1 MPPYSATRAAFAP
14 SSPAHEH
21 DLWPRAVHEL
31 ADDLA
36 VDASARDR
44 AGEPPFDEVA
54 RLREAGIPPFM
65 APPGPDGN
73 GTDWRTACAVVRT
86 IAAADSSVA
95 ELLAHHYVM
104 SWGPRLFGAPEHAAR
119 LEARSAREQWLW
131 AGSTDSP
138 GGADE
143 AGLLLSPR
151 GEEYVLSGECA
162 VPAGAA
168 VADRLLLS
176 AAHSGTGETVI
187 VHLAASDTGMPA
199 GAADDRLGQRLTG
212 GAVVGCEAVP
222 VPAGQVLGTVPADEH
237 TIAPHTALA
246 PLLRRLI
253 LLHVGLGNAEG
264 ALDEARDV
272 NRVTSR
278 PSGPYTA
285 TGDDPYLLLAFGELA
300 TAAHSA
306 ASVVERATD
315 AMAQALLAGA
325 GLGDGERGDV
335 AFLVDAAEAVTT
347 ESALH
352 ITTRILEITSGG
364 GSRSRTADPGFDRF
378 WRNARTL
385 TARSSPSHRLRD
397 IGAHYLNGPL
407 PQHA

>member
-1 MPPYSATRAAFAP
+1 MPPYSMPRAAFSPTAP
-14 SSPAHEH
+14 AR
-21 DLWPRAVHEL
+21 DDTLWPRAVQEL

-44 AGEPPFDEVA
+44 AGKPPSDEVA

-65 APPGPDGN
+65 APPGPDGS

-86 IAAADSSVA
+86 IASADSSVA
-95 ELLAHHYVM
+95 ELLAHHCVM
-104 SWGPRLFGAPEHAAR
+104 SWGPRLFGTAEHAAQ
-119 LEARSAREQWLW
+119 LEARSVREQWLW
-131 AGSTDSP
+131 AGSTDAP
-138 GGADE
+138 EEANE
-143 AGLLLSPR
+143 AGLLLSPD
-151 GEEYVLSGECA
+151 GEDYLLSGECV

-168 VADRLLLS
+168 LADRLLLS

-187 VHLAASDTGMPA
+187 VHIPASATDLSA
-199 GAADDRLGQRLTG
+199 GSADDRLGQRLAG
-212 GAVVGCEAVP
+212 GAGVRCEAVP

-237 TIAPHTALA
+237 TVSPFTALA

-272 NRVTSR
+272 NRVAPTGAA
-278 PSGPYTA
+278 PA
-285 TGDDPYLLLAFGELA
+285 GDDPYLLLAFGELA

-315 AMAQALLAGA
+315 AMAGALLTGS
-325 GLGDGERGDV
+325 GLGAGERGDV
-335 AFLVDAAEAVTT
+335 AFLVAAAEAVTT

-352 ITTRILEITSGG
+352 ITTRILEITSG
-364 GSRSRTADPGFDRF
+364 SRALTADPGFDRF

-385 TARSSPSHRLRD
+385 TARNSPSHRFRD